1 MDINEIMAF
10 IQDNHADLSNLIDSQ
25 RMSVSNSPFIK
36 ILHSRHL
43 VPFWKQRTNNNYFF
57 IVHFDENLKENL
69 NFESINNNLSNIT
82 ECLKRYNSI
91 SVDEH
96 FNILNQEYIDLNEN
110 IITQISNDT
119 KVVFFFG
126 AEGIE
131 MAVRGKIIDRI
142 NYFYNEVDMLSFAK
156 KYRIDD
162 LQKCL
167 KDYEKHIKD
176 PGINGVFFA
185 SEHNVRR
192 VVTGTFPRNI
202 LHNKPEKILRDNLI
216 AYLNTNTQHTFS
228 KENELN
234 NQRELDLYA
243 EVDGKKY
250 LIEVKWLGQSI
261 NDEEDGLSKKVTDH
275 SARGGVTQTL
285 EYIKHLIEDMNYNLH
300 CGYLCVFDVR
310 EVKNQINYRNFNFIG
325 EDLEKYY
332 RDNFIKLEEISLDRN

>member
-1 MDINEIMAF
+1 MDINEIKAY
-10 IQDNHADLSNLIDSQ
+10 IENNHSDITAMLESQ
-25 RMSVSNSPFIK
+25 RMSISNSPLIK

-43 VPFWKQRTNNNYFF
+43 VPFWKQRSNKNYLF
-57 IVHFDENLKENL
+57 ILYFDENLKEHLNL
-69 NFESINNNLSNIT
+69 ELIKSNLGLVTES
-82 ECLKRYNSI
+82 LKRYNSI
-91 SVDEH
+91 QLDEN
-96 FNILNQEYIDLNEN
+96 FTIVNEELVTLSEDL
-110 IITQISNDT
+110 ITQISDDT

-131 MAVRGKIIDRI
+131 MAVRGKILDKI
-142 NYFYNEVDMLSFAK
+142 NYFYNESDMIAFAK

-167 KDYEKHIKD
+167 KEYEVHIKD

-185 SEHNVRR
+185 SEGNVRR
-192 VVTGTFPRNI
+192 VVTGSLPRNI

-216 AYLNTNTQHTFS
+216 AFLNTNTQHTFS

-261 NDEEDGLSKKVTDH
+261 NDDETGLSNKVTDY
-275 SARGGVTQTL
+275 SAREGVTQTL
-285 EYIKHLIEDMNYNLH
+285 EYIKHLLEDMNYNLH

-310 EVKNQINYRNFNFIG
+310 EVKKEVNYRSFNFIR
-325 EDLEKYY
+325 EDLAKYY
-332 RDNFIKLEEISLDRN
+332 RDNFIKLDEIILDRN